1 VRKQQT
7 RVAERWVKMNAANPE
22 NIMKV
27 RARVNIAGQRARYKE
42 YFSGLKPDA

>member
-1 VRKQQT
+1 
-7 RVAERWVKMNAANPE
+7 MNAANPE

-27 RARVNIAGQRARYKE
+27 KARANIAGQRARYKE